1 MATDSILNR
10 SHSRFHEFDDI
21 LPRRKSYVM
30 SEKIRKHV
38 YLPQEIIRGAEV
50 KGLSLGDYIA
60 HLHHNQ
66 GSVRVSHV
74 ASVYRSFALLE
85 MARVPVDPA
94 YFELVQ
100 GVLGE
105 KVGKQFRTLVNSGE
119 PYALPKAAAE
129 LLGADTRSVAVE
141 SIFMAATRASVMHE
155 GYIEAARL
163 LESTLTR

>member
-1 MATDSILNR
+1 MSITSLLNR
-10 SHSRFHEFDDI
+10 SCSRFKDFDTNVT
-21 LPRRKSYVM
+21 LRKPYYM
-30 SEKIRKHV
+30 SQKIRKHI
-38 YLPQEIIRGAEV
+38 YLPEEVIRGAEI

-85 MARVPVDPA
+85 MARVPIDPA
-94 YFELVQ
+94 YFDLVD

-105 KVGKQFRTLVNSGE
+105 KDGNDFRTKVNSGE
-119 PYALPKAAAE
+119 AYALPKAAAA
-129 LLGADTRSVAVE
+129 LLGIDTRSKAVE
-141 SIFMAATRASVMHE
+141 SIFMASTRASVMHE